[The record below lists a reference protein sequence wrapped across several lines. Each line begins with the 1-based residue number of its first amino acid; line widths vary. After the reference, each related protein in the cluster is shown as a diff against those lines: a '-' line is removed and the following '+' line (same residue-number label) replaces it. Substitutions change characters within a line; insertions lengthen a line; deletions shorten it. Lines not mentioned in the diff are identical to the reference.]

1 MPLLVLQMM
10 NSMEM
15 RIGVAST
22 EQPIQNKVKKDMV
35 CQLKDAM
42 ERMAMGLGVVD
53 QR

>member
-1 MPLLVLQMM
+1 MLLLVLLMM

-22 EQPIQNKVKKDMV
+22 EQPIQNKVKKDM
-35 CQLKDAM
+35 

-53 QR
+53 PR